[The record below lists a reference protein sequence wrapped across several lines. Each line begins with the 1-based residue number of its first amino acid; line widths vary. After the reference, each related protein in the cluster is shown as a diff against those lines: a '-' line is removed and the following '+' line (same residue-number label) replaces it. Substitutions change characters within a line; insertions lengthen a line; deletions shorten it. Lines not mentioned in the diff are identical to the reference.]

1 MRLLSAA
8 LACLMLSACG
18 LGSVEDPNEVFVD
31 AFLNKHLAKIE
42 TDPEFP
48 KAVVSSIRKCAR
60 PKLLVAAKKISD
72 GDKTKILN
80 GISGTLQEF
89 EIGRAMEAQLSGEE
103 DALTKPVNSILGDCL
118 VTGLFDAMPQGDP
131 SKN

>member
-1 MRLLSAA
+1 MRLLSVTFAFI
-8 LACLMLSACG
+8 MLSACG
-18 LGSVEDPNEVFVD
+18 SGAVEDPNEVFVD
-31 AFLNKHLAKIE
+31 TFLNKHLTKIE

-60 PKLLVAAKKISD
+60 PKLLVAAKKISA

-80 GISGTLQEF
+80 GVSGTLQEF
-89 EIGRAMEAQLSGEE
+89 NIRRRMEAELRGEE
-103 DALTKPVNSILGDCL
+103 DAFTKPVNSILGDCML
-118 VTGLFDAMPQGDP
+118 TAVFDKIPKGDA